1 MKNKKNQNNVVCVNK
16 KASYTY
22 FTEKNFEAGLVL
34 QSWEVKAIRQGKIDI
49 TNSYVSIKDKEAYI
63 VGANIQPIQNLHS
76 SEKKISTRI
85 RKLLLQR
92 TQLNEISK
100 FLHEKSY
107 TVVVMCIFWKKSWCK
122 TKIALAK
129 GKKKFDKRQE
139 KKQNEWEIKKQE
151 IIR

>member
-63 VGANIQPIQNLHS
+63 VGANIQPI
-76 SEKKISTRI
+76 
-85 RKLLLQR
+85 
-92 TQLNEISK
+92 
-100 FLHEKSY
+100 
-107 TVVVMCIFWKKSWCK
+107 
-122 TKIALAK
+122 
-129 GKKKFDKRQE
+129 
-139 KKQNEWEIKKQE
+139 
-151 IIR
+151 